1 MHDDRTASWINHA
14 LKRIGYAWRLLR
26 HTTLFTGITQH
37 RRGRLQRLAVMVACG
52 ALVAGCAP
60 TSPPN
65 GISPVA
71 PFDLQRYQG
80 RWYEQAR
87 LDHAFERGLT
97 DVSATYE
104 PQPDGS
110 VRVVNRGFDPA
121 TGMWREAIGKALF
134 TGDHSTGSLKV
145 SFFGPFYGGYHVA
158 ALDSD
163 YRWALIVGPDRN
175 YCWILARDKHFDPV
189 QRESVVARA
198 RGLGIDTAALVWV
211 SHERRDPVPAR

>member
-1 MHDDRTASWINHA
+1 M
-14 LKRIGYAWRLLR
+14 LKRMLNALRLLKR
-26 HTTLFTGITQH
+26 SLMPRRATQA
-37 RRGRLQRLAVMVACG
+37 RRRRLQLL
-52 ALVAGCAP
+52 ALVVAGGTLMAGCAP
-60 TSPPN
+60 TSPPQ

-97 DVSATYE
+97 NVSATYE

-121 TGMWREAIGKALF
+121 TGMWRVAIGKASF
-134 TGDHSTGSLKV
+134 IGDHGTGSLKV

-158 ALDSD
+158 ALDPG
-163 YRWALIVGPDRN
+163 YRWALVVGPDRS
-175 YCWILARDKHFDPV
+175 YCWILARDKQLDPA
-189 QRESVVARA
+189 QRESIVARA
-198 RGLGIDTAALVWV
+198 RMLGIDTAALIWV
-211 SHERRDPVPAR
+211 SQERQDPVVAPAR

>member
-1 MHDDRTASWINHA
+1 M
-14 LKRIGYAWRLLR
+14 LKRIWNALRLLKR
-26 HTTLFTGITQH
+26 PLMPSAVTQA
-37 RRGRLQRLAVMVACG
+37 RRGRLQWL
-52 ALVAGCAP
+52 ALVLAGGVLMAGCAP
-60 TSPPN
+60 TTPPP

-87 LDHAFERGLT
+87 LDHSFERGLT

-134 TGDHSTGSLKV
+134 TGDHDTGSLKV

-158 ALDSD
+158 ALDPG
-163 YRWALIVGPDRN
+163 YRWALVVGPDRS
-175 YCWILARDKHFDPV
+175 YCWILARDKHLDPA
-189 QRESVVARA
+189 QRESIVAKARA
-198 RGLGIDTAALVWV
+198 LGIDTAALIRV
-211 SHERRDPVPAR
+211 SQDRQDPAAVPAR